1 MNNCMVKRGRDVARA
16 VRKVLATTIQM
27 SPRKF
32 MLNENNFKY
41 EMSKQVVVTDINDL
55 DENKRENVVAKVINV
70 SSPKEIT
77 KD

>member
-1 MNNCMVKRGRDVARA
+1 
-16 VRKVLATTIQM
+16 
-27 SPRKF
+27 

-41 EMSKQVVVTDINDL
+41 EMSKQVVVTDINGL

>member
-1 MNNCMVKRGRDVARA
+1 MVKRGRDVARA

-27 SPRKF
+27 SSRKF

-55 DENKRENVVAKVINV
+55 DKNKRENVVAKVINV